1 MKKKTALLALG
12 LFVGSASLSMAEPF
26 VSANLRLAPGV
37 RVAIGNRPVVMEPAR
52 CAPARVVSRPVVERR
67 VVIASRWDRFHR
79 HRLDRRFDR
88 NDFRSY
94 GDRRD

>member
-1 MKKKTALLALG
+1 
-12 LFVGSASLSMAEPF
+12 
-26 VSANLRLAPGV
+26 
-37 RVAIGNRPVVMEPAR
+37 MEPAR